1 MCVSENQNLITNI
14 LSNYKIYR
22 ILELENRVIYELDDK
37 DLILI
42 NTIKDSYLKKE
53 VVLWKN

>member
-22 ILELENRVIYELDDK
+22 ILELENRVICELDDK

-53 VVLWKN
+53 VVL